1 VIFHLLS
8 SNEVRDC
15 DRCLNLG
22 ARGYYGSSEFGRQA
36 IGFWIYPPI
45 LFSVC
50 VPLLT
55 LPRTFLF
62 LLSRVTLDTNNM
74 IMYLNYVL
82 LYYKSH

>member
-22 ARGYYGSSEFGRQA
+22 ARGYYGFSSEFGRQA
-36 IGFWIYPPI
+36 IGFWIYLPI

-55 LPRTFLF
+55 LLPRTFLF
-62 LLSRVTLDTNNM
+62 LLSRVTC
-74 IMYLNYVL
+74 ICI
-82 LYYKSH
+82 